1 MTSPSFSTPAS
12 PVELSSPRA
21 AQPRLLH
28 PSASIQPGG
37 PRPLIGP
44 RTGHVGAE
52 VGRLRGTRG
61 FYGNGLSVARDNV
74 VIGIHRRRGTRGGEG
89 GGGGREEE
97 SRIRGMVDGGK
108 GCEINVRRLVYR
120 QQSHAKS
127 RGAHPRRAPLI
138 HEPPG
143 CPSKGEESSEP
154 LTLLGYRV
162 SPYRFYL
169 FKSFPLSLHFFPKHH
184 PLLADTDPTSCHF
197 VSPELSSSSSSFFPQ
212 TRRSCLSRDSSF
224 PSFFRTLARFSHN
237 YSRIVVVTR

>member
-1 MTSPSFSTPAS
+1 M
-12 PVELSSPRA
+12 
-21 AQPRLLH
+21 
-28 PSASIQPGG
+28 
-37 PRPLIGP
+37 
-44 RTGHVGAE
+44 
-52 VGRLRGTRG
+52 GRLRGTRG

-212 TRRSCLSRDSSF
+212 TRRSCLSKVFFSF
-224 PSFFRTLARFSHN
+224 LLSNARSLLPQLFAYRCCHAMISKSVERRFSRTEEEDD
-237 YSRIVVVTR
+237 SRIGGELITGLITSTLSTALAEESEKVDEGGKG